1 MYLKFQDLR
10 SELISS
16 IGLLFFRE
24 AIGGRRRKPPLGMF
38 LFNKSKED
46 MEVLKM
52 KRKIMLLREMMVL
65 KKLKMTK

>member
-24 AIGGRRRKPPLGMF
+24 AIGGRRRKPRLGMF